1 MGNKPVAKL
10 RSTDLEY
17 FRQST
22 TFTDAEIQ
30 DWYKCFHKDCPNG
43 SLTLDEFKKIYAQ
56 FFPAGDSSTFAEYVF
71 RRFATNHHDKISFG
85 DFLIA
90 LSITARGTLD
100 EKLDWTF
107 GLYDTDGDG
116 FISRNE
122 MFNIV
127 DSIYKMVGSV
137 MQLPEDESTPQKRTD
152 KIFNTFDMDHDG
164 KLSRDEFIQG
174 AKSDPSIM
182 NLLNIDRTPISTA
195 NPIRSSNNTLSS
207 MTRLHT

>member
-1 MGNKPVAKL
+1 
-10 RSTDLEY
+10 
-17 FRQST
+17 
-22 TFTDAEIQ
+22 
-30 DWYKCFHKDCPNG
+30 
-43 SLTLDEFKKIYAQ
+43 
-56 FFPAGDSSTFAEYVF
+56 
-71 RRFATNHHDKISFG
+71 
-85 DFLIA
+85 
-90 LSITARGTLD
+90 
-100 EKLDWTF
+100 
-107 GLYDTDGDG
+107 
-116 FISRNE
+116 
-122 MFNIV
+122 
-127 DSIYKMVGSV
+127 MVGSV